1 MEKFFLRKLKLEDA
15 PRMLEWQHDE
25 NVMRYL
31 QFDGANK
38 TLTDVQNFIEQ
49 VQDDNRNLHLAVT
62 ADDDRYYG
70 TISLKNID
78 KPKGAAEYAIALHPD
93 SWGGGTFVSLEL
105 LHIAFDDLGLKRV
118 YLNVIEDNRRA
129 VRLYEKLGFRYLYA
143 DKVSFKDKSTFLLWY
158 EVKPE
163 YMIEKYDEEQKN
175 SK

>member
-1 MEKFFLRKLKLEDA
+1 MQSLC
-15 PRMLEWQHDE
+15 
-25 NVMRYL
+25 
-31 QFDGANK
+31 
-38 TLTDVQNFIEQ
+38 TLI
-49 VQDDNRNLHLAVT
+49 L
-62 ADDDRYYG
+62 G
-70 TISLKNID
+70 
-78 KPKGAAEYAIALHPD
+78 
-93 SWGGGTFVSLEL
+93 GGGTFVSLEL

-158 EVKPE
+158 EIKPE